1 MFGPDA
7 IQATF
12 KNPGDTYPDIIVPVA
27 RLASDEEG
35 SMYFEMKRL
44 NDALYSSPYYLT
56 EPRKPGSVVRYTDRY
71 HQDKAGVRPKLSTI
85 KSSKAFFPD
94 ELHSILDP
102 KAVRKLQTIK
112 RRVDLS
118 KYGDNE
124 EEKDDDEEVDPETGE
139 PKKVAEGEE
148 ELEEEVE
155 DDDDDD
161 DNDYGDDYF
170 DNGENDLDEDRDED
184 ANDY

>member
-1 MFGPDA
+1 MA
-7 IQATF
+7 MI
-12 KNPGDTYPDIIVPVA
+12 PGMDQSRDVKV
-27 RLASDEEG
+27 
-35 SMYFEMKRL
+35 
-44 NDALYSSPYYLT
+44 YLRIFYQSNT
-56 EPRKPGSVVRYTDRY
+56 TTTIHQCKLGQQTKTRKPPSMNDKDFTNQYDPQSVFIRRFNHVL
-71 HQDKAGVRPKLSTI
+71 G
-85 KSSKAFFPD
+85 KAFFPD

-139 PKKVAEGEE
+139 SKKVAEGEE